1 VFDVHTN
8 LLYVVT
14 GPSGA
19 GKTTLIKRLLDEEE
33 NLDFSVSFTTRQKRP
48 GEKEGVDYRFVSPGD
63 FEERIDSG
71 DFLEYADVHGKLYGT
86 SKSYVERAL
95 ENSNLLLDIDVQGA
109 MNVKREF
116 PDSTVV
122 FIAPPTYE
130 DLEKRLRA
138 RGTETPEDLEKRLSD
153 SRKELKLIDRFDYL
167 ILNQEAEEAYNM
179 LKCVYI
185 AETLKVG
192 MQSAKIDEFKK
203 LS

>member
-1 VFDVHTN
+1 MHTN

-19 GKTTLIKRLLDEEE
+19 GKTTLIKRLLDEEG

>member
-1 VFDVHTN
+1 MHTN

>member
-1 VFDVHTN
+1 VHTN

-19 GKTTLIKRLLDEEE
+19 GKTTLIKSLLDEEE

>member
-1 VFDVHTN
+1 MSIAN
-8 LLYVVT
+8 
-14 GPSGA
+14 
-19 GKTTLIKRLLDEEE
+19 
-33 NLDFSVSFTTRQKRP
+33 
-48 GEKEGVDYRFVSPGD
+48 

>member
-1 VFDVHTN
+1 VHTN

-19 GKTTLIKRLLDEEE
+19 GKTTLIKRLLDEEG

>member
-1 VFDVHTN
+1 MHTN

-86 SKSYVERAL
+86 SKSYVKRAL

>member
-1 VFDVHTN
+1 MHTN

-19 GKTTLIKRLLDEEE
+19 GKTTLIKRLLNQEE
-33 NLDFSVSFTTRQKRP
+33 NLYFSVSFTTRQKRP
-48 GEKEGVDYRFVSPGD
+48 EETEGVDYWFVSPDD
-63 FEERIDSG
+63 FKKRIDSG
-71 DFLEYADVHGKLYGT
+71 DFLEYAEVHGKLYGT
-86 SKSYVERAL
+86 SKSYVDKAL
-95 ENSNLLLDIDVQGA
+95 EKSNILLDIDVQGA

-130 DLEKRLRA
+130 ELERRLRA

-153 SRKELKLIDRFDYL
+153 SRKELKVIDRFDYL
-167 ILNQEAEEAYNM
+167 ILNHDAEEAYE
-179 LKCVYI
+179 LLRSVYI

-192 MQSAKIDEFKK
+192 MQRTKINEFKR
-203 LS
+203 L

>member
-1 VFDVHTN
+1 VHTN

-19 GKTTLIKRLLDEEE
+19 GKTTLIKRLLNQEE
-33 NLDFSVSFTTRQKRP
+33 NLYFSVSFTTRQKRP
-48 GEKEGVDYRFVSPGD
+48 EETEGVDYWFVSPDD
-63 FEERIDSG
+63 FKKRIDSG
-71 DFLEYADVHGKLYGT
+71 DFLEYAEVHGKLYGT
-86 SKSYVERAL
+86 SKSYVDKAL
-95 ENSNLLLDIDVQGA
+95 EKSNILLDIDVQGA

-130 DLEKRLRA
+130 ELERRLRA

-153 SRKELKLIDRFDYL
+153 SRKELKVIDRFDYL
-167 ILNQEAEEAYNM
+167 ILNHDAEEAYE
-179 LKCVYI
+179 LLRSVYI

-192 MQSAKIDEFKK
+192 MQRTKINEFKR
-203 LS
+203 L

>member
-1 VFDVHTN
+1 VHTN